1 MRNTAKERSG
11 SRGGT
16 AIRSRALCCALFVC
30 LLWLLCPFAGAA
42 PFIYA
47 LDAAIQ
53 EGNSGT
59 TNLVF
64 TISLSET
71 SAQTVMV
78 DYSTANVSATAGIDY
93 TATFGV
99 AVFPPGTTNQAVFVA
114 IQGDVVNE
122 ANETFWLR
130 LTNAVNGTIL
140 SDHAVGTILNDDPA
154 SSLSITDVSVLEGN
168 LGTTNAVFQVTLSPA
183 SGQTLTVDYLTVDG
197 TAVAGSDYLPM
208 ADTLTFIPGAT
219 SLTITIPVNGDLVN
233 EANETFSV
241 QLTNPVAATILKG
254 SGVCTIL
261 NDDPL
266 PSLTISDAAV
276 LEGNTGTTNAVFAVS
291 LSPASG
297 QTVSVNYAT
306 ASGTAATGADFIATN
321 GLLSFPPGTTNLTIN
336 VAVIGDALI
345 EPTETFLVNLSNP
358 AQATLSRTQAVGT
371 ILADETRT
379 LAFTNACPIIVP
391 DFGAGSPYPS
401 LIELSG
407 LTGVVTRVTATLN
420 GLSHSSPADL
430 DILLVG
436 PSGQRVLLMSDA
448 GANIPVNN
456 ATLTFSD
463 AAASGL
469 PDATAIGSGTF
480 KPTNFGAGDT
490 FDPPAPGAPFDS
502 ALSVF
507 AGLNPNGTWALY
519 VYDDAGGG
527 SGSINAGWGLGI
539 TLSNLVCCAG
549 GLNAD
554 LSVTGSDSPDPIAAT
569 SNLTYT
575 LTVINNGPAAA
586 TGVLLTNSIAAGAN
600 FISVSA
606 SQGSISQTGQVV
618 VCSLGTLSAGSLATV
633 SIVARPTTAASITN
647 IAVVKGNEG
656 DPNLANNTAL
666 TRTSV
671 SVPPAAI
678 TIGDVTLN
686 EGNTGTTTA
695 VFTVNLSRTN
705 NQTVSVDY
713 ITSDGTAAA
722 GSDYIATSGTLTW
735 PPGVTNQTISVTL
748 YGDITVEPDET
759 FLVNLQ
765 SPINAV
771 ITRGSGVG
779 TIQNDD
785 GLPGQ
790 IDHFAWSTVPSPQ
803 LLEQPFAVSLTAKDI
818 SNNTVAGFNQPVSLK
833 GLMGSGPEVSV
844 VIAEIDTA
852 DIDRVEFLNVS
863 GSSLDLSGWRI
874 TVYDWV
880 SWPDPQF
887 TFTIPPG
894 SVSAADELFV
904 LSDVGVAP
912 GVYPN
917 FFSGINV
924 YWDNSET
931 NNPVA
936 VLLQDAVGNTIDF
949 ACAFD
954 PDLSEITLPV
964 PITASQWSGP
974 PIVANTNAQSTF
986 QRVGN
991 SDSNSSN
998 NWVIADGTLGALN
1011 PGLTVRFTGTRPV
1024 AVSPALVPAFSGGV
1038 WSGNLAV
1045 LQIGTGITLRAS
1057 DLQGHIGNGNAFN
1070 VSVAADLA
1078 LSVAASTN
1086 IIRVGQPISF
1096 NVLITNSG
1104 PSPAFSV
1111 FVTNVMPSN
1120 FSFSTAALSQ
1130 GTWTRNNNLV
1140 TGNVGNLAKGG
1151 SATLSLSG
1159 SFAASGNSTNFA
1171 QVTAGL
1177 PDPQLTNNS
1186 GLIVVIVTSNHPPS
1200 ISPIANQTTDAGSV
1214 VSVTVQATDPDAG
1227 DTLTFSLGPGAPAGS
1242 GISPS
1247 GLFSWTPTQAQASS
1261 TNLITVWV
1269 TDNGSPSLSAT
1280 QTFYVVVRAL
1290 VLEVP
1295 VIDLLERVPQGYLVY
1310 FTANAGQAYTVEY
1323 QDSVASGSWQTLVT
1337 VPPQPEDTR
1346 VIAQDF
1352 NTAGKPQ
1359 RFYRVRSP

>member
-1 MRNTAKERSG
+1 MLR
-11 SRGGT
+11 
-16 AIRSRALCCALFVC
+16 CALFLC
-30 LLWLLCPFAGAA
+30 LFWLLTFGAQA
-42 PFIYA
+42 VPFIYA
-47 LDAAIQ
+47 PDVAVQ

-59 TNLVF
+59 TDLVF
-64 TISLSET
+64 NISLSET

-78 DYSTANVSATAGIDY
+78 DYSTANLSATAGSDY

-99 AVFPPGTTNQAVFVA
+99 AIFPPGSTTQSVVVA
-114 IQGDVVNE
+114 IHGDVLNE

-140 SDHAVGTILNDDPA
+140 IDHAVGTIVNDDPM
-154 SSLSITDVSVLEGN
+154 SSLSISDVSVVEGN
-168 LGTTNAVFQVTLSPA
+168 AGTTNAVFQVTLSPA
-183 SGQTLTVDYLTVDG
+183 SGQTITVDYLTVG
-197 TAVAGSDYLPM
+197 GSAVTGSDYLPM
-208 ADTLTFIPGAT
+208 ADTLTFVPGAT
-219 SLTITIPVNGDLVN
+219 NLAITIPVNGDLVN

-254 SGVCTIL
+254 AGVCTIV

-266 PSLTISDAAV
+266 PSLTISDATV
-276 LEGNTGTTNAVFAVS
+276 LEGNSGTTNAVFAVS

-306 ASGTAATGADFIATN
+306 ASGTATTGADFVGTN

-336 VAVIGDALI
+336 VAVIGEALI

-358 AQATLSRTQAVGT
+358 AQVTLARTQAVGT

-379 LAFTNACPIIVP
+379 LVFTNACPIIGP
-391 DFGAGSPYPS
+391 DFGAAAPYPS

-407 LTGVVTRVTATLN
+407 LTGVVTRVTATLQS
-420 GLSHSSPADL
+420 LSHSSPADL
-430 DILLVG
+430 DVLLVG
-436 PSGQRVLLMSDA
+436 PAGQRLLLMSDA

-469 PDATAIGSGTF
+469 PAATALGSGTF

-490 FDPPAPGAPFDS
+490 FAPPAPGAPFDS
-502 ALSVF
+502 TLSVF
-507 AGLNPNGTWALY
+507 EGLNPNGTWALY
-519 VYDDAGGG
+519 VYDDAGGNL
-527 SGSINAGWGLGI
+527 GSIIGGWSLGI

-575 LTVINNGPAAA
+575 LTVINNGPAPA
-586 TGVLLTNSIAAGAN
+586 TGVLLTNSIAAGVN
-600 FISVSA
+600 FISASV

-633 SIVARPTTAASITN
+633 SIVARPMTPASVTN
-647 IAVVKGNEG
+647 VAIVKGNEG

-671 SVPPAAI
+671 SVAPAAI

-695 VFTVNLSRTN
+695 VFTVSLSRTN

-713 ITSDGTAAA
+713 TTSDGTAAA
-722 GSDYIATSGTLTW
+722 GSDYIATSGTITW
-735 PPGVTNQTISVTL
+735 LPGVTNQTISVTV
-748 YGDITVEPDET
+748 YGDLSVEPDET
-759 FLVNLQ
+759 FLVNLE
-765 SPINAV
+765 SPANAV
-771 ITRGSGVG
+771 MARSSAVG
-779 TIQNDD
+779 TIRNDD

-790 IDHFAWSTVPSPQ
+790 IDHFTWSTVPSPQ
-803 LLEQPFAVSLTAKDI
+803 LLEQPFAVSLTARDV
-818 SNNTVAGFNQPVSLK
+818 SNNTVAGFNQPVLLK
-833 GLMGSGPEVSV
+833 GLVGSGPEVSV
-844 VIAEIDTA
+844 VIAEIDTG
-852 DIDRVEFLNVS
+852 DIDRIEFANVS

-894 SVSAADELFV
+894 SVSAANELFV
-904 LSDVGVAP
+904 LSDVGAAP

-949 ACAFD
+949 VCAFD

-964 PITASQWSGP
+964 PISASQWSGP

-991 SDSNSSN
+991 SDSNNSN
-998 NWVIADGTLGALN
+998 NWVIADGTIATLN
-1011 PGLTVRFTGTRPV
+1011 PGLTVPFSGMLPV
-1024 AVSPALVPAFSGGV
+1024 AVSPAIISNFSGGV

-1045 LQIGTGITLRAS
+1045 LQPGTGITLRAS
-1057 DLQGHIGNGNAFN
+1057 DLQGHIGTGNAFN
-1070 VSVAADLA
+1070 VNAAADLA
-1078 LSVAASTN
+1078 LLLTASTN
-1086 IIRVGQPISF
+1086 TIRTGQSISF

-1104 PSPAFSV
+1104 PSPAPSV
-1111 FVTNVMPSN
+1111 FVTNVLPPN

-1140 TGNVGNLAKGG
+1140 TGNVGTLAKGA
-1151 SATLSLSG
+1151 SATLSMSG
-1159 SFAASGNSTNFA
+1159 SFTVAGNSTNFA

-1186 GLIVVIVTSNHPPS
+1186 GSIVVMVTSNHSPS
-1200 ISPIANQTTDAGSV
+1200 ISPIVDQTTDAGTL
-1214 VSVTVQATDPDAG
+1214 VSVTVQATDPDVG
-1227 DTLTFSLGPGAPAGS
+1227 DTLTFSLGPGAPSGA
-1242 GISPS
+1242 GISPA

-1280 QTFYVVVRAL
+1280 QTFYVFVRAL
-1290 VLEVP
+1290 VLDVP

-1323 QDSVASGSWQTLVT
+1323 RDSVASGSWQTLVT
-1337 VPPQPEDTR
+1337 VPPQPADTR